1 VATGEDLHSDEIRTA
16 SRVAAASLAVTDG
29 VRGANPGTVTVTPL
43 PLSVVP
49 DAAERIDAVAAAGA
63 ADQRASIQGGA
74 ESVAVGA
81 PAGGLTASERA
92 GVPVLDFST
101 LGVSSAGGT
110 VADPSTM
117 LTARAVD
124 SVYDADGILITE
136 QHVREAKLAKFE
148 QVPLRSCTRCRRA

>member
-1 VATGEDLHSDEIRTA
+1 VA
-16 SRVAAASLAVTDG
+16 
-29 VRGANPGTVTVTPL
+29 
-43 PLSVVP
+43 
-49 DAAERIDAVAAAGA
+49 
-63 ADQRASIQGGA
+63 
-74 ESVAVGA
+74 
-81 PAGGLTASERA
+81 
-92 GVPVLDFST
+92 
-101 LGVSSAGGT
+101 AGGT